1 MPSYQDLI
9 RFVRGPIPV
18 KPIPAIWDFFPSHV
32 RAVGG
37 VPNFLN
43 YYLDVDEKLRVQLKL
58 QELLPDALILPG
70 VFPDLGVIVEVS
82 AFGGKIQ
89 WFEDGAPFIYSSIR
103 EVREIDSL
111 KLPAAG
117 LTGLTSLALVQR
129 ETMRR
134 KLREKGQEI
143 EKWGL
148 SMGPAE
154 VSGLLMG
161 YDKFYFA
168 MYDDPQR
175 FSRLLEIVTEFI
187 ISWLK
192 KQDEKYGGLEVFTL
206 ADHVPNQVKPEQT
219 KEFFLP
225 VIQAIFA
232 SFPKAVKI
240 YHNEGFHSDQHIELL
255 LNYGADVWHFGSD
268 VHELS
273 DLYSK
278 IGDRII
284 LFGGLNPH
292 GAMRHGTPRE
302 VWVETRK
309 VVQVAKGHK
318 ILLSTGTGTTPDAT
332 LENQRAM
339 VQAALAD

>member
-1 MPSYQDLI
+1 MPTYQDLI
-9 RFVRGPIPV
+9 RFVRGPILP

-32 RAVGG
+32 TAVGG
-37 VPNFLN
+37 VPNFLD

-70 VFPDLGVIVEVS
+70 VFPDMGVIAEVS

-89 WFEDGAPFIYSSIR
+89 WFEDGAPFIHPAIR
-103 EVREIDSL
+103 EAREIDSL
-111 KLPAAG
+111 KLPSPG
-117 LTGLTSLALVQR
+117 LAGLTSLVLVQR

-134 KLREKGQEI
+134 KLRQKGREM
-143 EKWGL
+143 EKWAL

-154 VSGLLMG
+154 ISGLLMG
-161 YDKFYFA
+161 YDKFYFT

-175 FSRLLEIVTEFI
+175 FSRLLEIATEFI

-192 KQDEKYGGLEVFTL
+192 KQDEKYGGLEVFAL
-206 ADHVPNQVKPEQT
+206 ADHVPNQVKPDRA

-225 VIQAIFA
+225 RIQAIFA

-240 YHNEGFHSDQHIELL
+240 YHNEGLHSDQHVELL

-268 VHELS
+268 VHQLS

-278 IGDRII
+278 IGDRIV

-292 GAMRHGTPRE
+292 GVMRHGTPGE
-302 VWVETRK
+302 VWAETRK
-309 VVQVAKGHK
+309 AVRAAKGHK